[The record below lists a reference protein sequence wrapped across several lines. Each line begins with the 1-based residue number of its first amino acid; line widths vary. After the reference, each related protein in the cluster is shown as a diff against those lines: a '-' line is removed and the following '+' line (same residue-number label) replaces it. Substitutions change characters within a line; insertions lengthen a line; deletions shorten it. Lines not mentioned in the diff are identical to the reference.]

1 VDARLKARHDDGWV
15 GGVIS
20 ELLEFVV
27 LGLVLGGIYALF
39 SVGLTLV
46 FGVLDV
52 VNVAHGEFFTLGGYA
67 AFVAIVVLG
76 LPPALSLP
84 IAAVASFVVGLAVY
98 PALIRPLQKRLGRRT
113 PGALYLVLT
122 LGLSTVM
129 QNTMLGVAGGDYL
142 RVPPLLRG
150 GIDLGFTYLTNQ
162 RGMILLL
169 ACATLGA
176 LFAYLRWSRDG
187 MAIRAVAQNAAAAQ
201 SVGIPLGRI
210 FTLTM
215 GLGCGLAGLGG
226 ALMAPIFTVYPAVGF
241 QLTLKAFA
249 ITILGGMGN
258 IPGALLASFILAQI
272 ETLSVLVIPSEWTNA
287 IAFSLMIAVLL
298 VRPQGLLSGRA
309 V

>member
-1 VDARLKARHDDGWV
+1 
-15 GGVIS
+15 
-20 ELLEFVV
+20 VV

-162 RGMILLL
+162 RGMILLI

-176 LFAYLRWSRDG
+176 LFTYLRWSRDG

>member
-1 VDARLKARHDDGWV
+1 M
-15 GGVIS
+15 IQ
-20 ELLEFVV
+20 EILEFVV

-52 VNVAHGEFFTLGGYA
+52 VNVAHGEFFTLGGYV
-67 AFVAIVVLG
+67 AFLAIVVLG
-76 LPPALSLP
+76 LPPAVSLP
-84 IAAVASFVVGLAVY
+84 LAAVASFVFGLAVY
-98 PALIRPLQKRLGRRT
+98 PWLIRPLQRRLGRRP

-122 LGLSTVM
+122 LGLSTLM

-142 RVPPLLRG
+142 RVPPLVGG
-150 GIDLGFTYLTNQ
+150 GIDLTFTYLTNQ
-162 RGMILLL
+162 RALIFVI
-169 ACATLGA
+169 ACAALGL
-176 LFAYLRWSRDG
+176 LFAFLRYHRQG
-187 MAIRAVAQNAAAAQ
+187 IAIRAVAQNPTSAQ
-201 SVGIPLGRI
+201 AVGIPLPFI

-258 IPGALLASFILAQI
+258 IPGALVASFIVALT
-272 ETLSVLVIPSEWTNA
+272 ESLSVLVIPSEWTSV
-287 IAFSLMIAVLL
+287 IAFGLMIIVLL
-298 VRPQGLLSGRA
+298 VRPQGILSRA
-309 V
+309 P

>member
-1 VDARLKARHDDGWV
+1 
-15 GGVIS
+15 
-20 ELLEFVV
+20 
-27 LGLVLGGIYALF
+27 
-39 SVGLTLV
+39 
-46 FGVLDV
+46 
-52 VNVAHGEFFTLGGYA
+52 
-67 AFVAIVVLG
+67 
-76 LPPALSLP
+76 
-84 IAAVASFVVGLAVY
+84 
-98 PALIRPLQKRLGRRT
+98 
-113 PGALYLVLT
+113 
-122 LGLSTVM
+122 
-129 QNTMLGVAGGDYL
+129 
-142 RVPPLLRG
+142 
-150 GIDLGFTYLTNQ
+150 
-162 RGMILLL
+162 
-169 ACATLGA
+169 
-176 LFAYLRWSRDG
+176 

>member
-1 VDARLKARHDDGWV
+1 MDARLKARHDDGWV